1 MSAKSKNKTLQ
12 HVAII
17 MDGNYR
23 WAKSKFLPLAAG
35 HQKGANNI
43 ENIVKA
49 AIENKIKYLSL
60 YAFSS
65 ENWDRPKDEVEY
77 LMNLLDKYL
86 ENDLQEIVKKNV
98 KIIVSG
104 NFSKVRESSREKIT
118 QIIEKTKDNYALT
131 LNIAFS
137 YGSRQEITDTF
148 KKLFLA
154 VKSESSNIDNIEYK
168 DIEKYFYQPELPDPD
183 LLIRTGGDKRI
194 SNFLLLQMAYTEL
207 HFTETLW
214 PDFSKKDLEF
224 ALTDFNK
231 RVRNYGKR
239 Q

>member
-1 MSAKSKNKTLQ
+1 MREKPENKTLE

-23 WAKSKFLPLAAG
+23 WAKSKFLPLATG

-43 ENIVKA
+43 ENIVKT
-49 AIENKIKYLSL
+49 AIEYKIKYLTL

-65 ENWDRPKDEVEY
+65 ENWDRPKEEVEY
-77 LMNLLDKYL
+77 LMDLLDKYL
-86 ENDLQEIVKKNV
+86 DKDLKDIAKNDV

-104 NFSKVRESSREKIT
+104 NFDKVRKESQEKIA
-118 QIIEKTKDNYALT
+118 QIIEKTKDNKSLT

-154 VKSESSNIDNIEYK
+154 VKAESTNID
-168 DIEKYFYQPELPDPD
+168 DIKYEDIVKYFYQPDLPDPD

-207 HFTETLW
+207 HFTDVLW
-214 PDFSKKDLEF
+214 PDFSKKDLEL

-231 RVRNYGKR
+231 KVRNYGKR